1 LKFKA
6 STGNMREEKN
16 RKNSNPE
23 RNKNID
29 YRERWKEE
37 SRKMFDSSEARKA
50 VDNVFEHETKKALLK
65 LGDRKV
71 LDRLYGTIESGKE
84 SLVFLAD
91 TPEGER
97 VLVKI
102 YMTQAGS
109 FRDMMQYL
117 RGDKRFRNVKKD
129 RRSVIN
135 EWCKKE
141 YKNLDKSSNVVNCPE
156 PIAYEKN
163 ILVMEFIG
171 EDFSPYPKLKDVEI
185 ENPEEAF
192 EMVMNGIEKLWS
204 SEEIVHGDLSE
215 YNILVAEDELVWID
229 FSQGVHVSHPEAR
242 ELGKRDIRNV
252 TNFFQK
258 QGADIDTDKALDR
271 VFPDVEG
278 L

>member
-1 LKFKA
+1 VNK
-6 STGNMREEKN
+6 EKPG
-16 RKNSNPE
+16 KDEYLE
-23 RNKNID
+23 RNEDID
-29 YRERWKEE
+29 YRERWKEQ

-50 VDNVFEHETKKALLK
+50 VDNVFDHETKKALLK
-65 LGDRKV
+65 LGDRRVIDK
-71 LDRLYGTIESGKE
+71 LYGTIESGKE

-102 YMTQAGS
+102 YMAQAGS

-117 RGDKRFRNVKKD
+117 RGDKRFRNVKDD

-141 YKNLDKSSNVVNCPE
+141 YKNLDKASKVVNCPE
-156 PIAYEKN
+156 PIAYQKN

-185 ENPEEAF
+185 ENPDEAF
-192 EMVMNGIEKLWS
+192 EMVMDGIEKLWR
-204 SEEIVHGDLSE
+204 EEDLVHGDLSE

-229 FSQGVHVSHPEAR
+229 FSQGVHVSHPEAV

-252 TNFFQK
+252 ANFFQN
-258 QGADIDTDKALDR
+258 QGADIDMGKALNR

>member
-1 LKFKA
+1 
-6 STGNMREEKN
+6 MREEKHREN
-16 RKNSNPE
+16 GSSE
-23 RNKNID
+23 RNENID

-102 YMTQAGS
+102 YMAQAGS

-141 YKNLDKSSNVVNCPE
+141 YKNLDKSSDVVNCPK

-204 SEEIVHGDLSE
+204 REEIVHGDLSE
-215 YNILVAEDELVWID
+215 YNILVAEDKLVWID
-229 FSQGVHVSHPEAR
+229 FSQGVHTSHPEAC

-252 TNFFQK
+252 ANFFQN
-258 QGADIDTDKALDR
+258 QGADIDIDKALDR

>member
-1 LKFKA
+1 
-6 STGNMREEKN
+6 MEDE
-16 RKNSNPE
+16 NSYDE
-23 RNKNID
+23 DID

-50 VDNVFEHETKKALLK
+50 VDNVFDHATKKALLK

-102 YMTQAGS
+102 YMAQAGS

-117 RGDKRFRNVKKD
+117 RGDKRLRNVKKD

-141 YKNLDKSSNVVNCPE
+141 YKNLDKALNVVKCPE
-156 PIAYEKN
+156 PIAYENN

-171 EDFSPYPKLKDVEI
+171 EEFSPYPKLKDVEI

-192 EMVMNGIEKLWS
+192 EMVLNGIKKLW
-204 SEEIVHGDLSE
+204 EEERIVHGDLSE

-229 FSQGVHVSHPEAR
+229 FSQGVHVSHPEAL
-242 ELGKRDIRNV
+242 ELGKRDVRNV
-252 TNFFQK
+252 ANFFRK
-258 QGADIDTDKALDR
+258 QGADIDLENALKQ

>member
-1 LKFKA
+1 
-6 STGNMREEKN
+6 
-16 RKNSNPE
+16 
-23 RNKNID
+23 
-29 YRERWKEE
+29 
-37 SRKMFDSSEARKA
+37 MFDSSEARKA
-50 VDNVFEHETKKALLK
+50 VENVFDHETKKALLK

-91 TPEGER
+91 TPEGKR

-102 YMTQAGS
+102 YMAQAGS

-117 RGDKRFRNVKKD
+117 RGDKRFRNVKDD

-141 YKNLDKSSNVVNCPE
+141 YRNLGKASNVMSCPD
-156 PIAYEKN
+156 PIAYQKN

-171 EDFSPYPKLKDVEI
+171 EEFSPYPKLKDVEI
-185 ENPEEAF
+185 ENPDEAF
-192 EMVMNGIEKLWS
+192 NMVKENIIEFWNE
-204 SEEIVHGDLSE
+204 EEIVHGDLSE

-229 FSQGVHVSHPEAR
+229 FSQGVHISHPEAR
-242 ELGKRDIRNV
+242 ELLERDMENIG
-252 TNFFQK
+252 NFFRN
-258 QGADIDTDKALDR
+258 QGADIDTDKALDS
-271 VFPDVEG
+271 VFSEVEG